1 MASATFSIANV
12 ERLPAPA
19 QQLRLECAHGRTAL
33 VLLPGRG
40 PHGAAV
46 AMELLIADHVRR
58 HHCACPDAV
67 RPPIHPTARA

>member
-1 MASATFSIANV
+1 MASATFSITDAQ
-12 ERLPAPA
+12 RFPAPT
-19 QQLRLECAHGRTAL
+19 QQLRLECAHGRTSL

-46 AMELLIADHVRR
+46 AVELLIAHHVRR
-58 HHCACPDAV
+58 HHCACPDTV